1 MNILRRMIRSID
13 QHTLWSFNAQAPL
26 FRRD

>member
-13 QHTLWSFNAQAPL
+13 QHTLWSFNPQPPL
-26 FRRD
+26 SRRG

>member
-1 MNILRRMIRSID
+1 MNTLRRMIRAID
-13 QHTLWSFNAQAPL
+13 SHTLWSFNTQAPL